1 MKTLKIAN
9 KKTPINAAKKTPTTG
24 MFATKIPNNP
34 TITPATAKA
43 IDNKMEIPKT
53 LATLPRVS
61 SLWVNDNASEKLM
74 FPIPTAAYV
83 KLNQ

>member
-9 KKTPINAAKKTPTTG
+9 KKTPISAAKKTPATG

-34 TITPATAKA
+34 TINAATAKA
-43 IDNKMEIPKT
+43 IDNKMKTPNT

-61 SLWVNDNASEKLM
+61 S
-74 FPIPTAAYV
+74 F
-83 KLNQ
+83 